1 MSEGNNNNQNTQQT
15 AGQNGEGQ
23 KNTQQSQNQQSGIQ
37 NTQTQSVDVDKVK
50 TDAVNDLLKSMGYE
64 SQEDMKA
71 ALDAYKK
78 HVDSQKSESE
88 RKDDELKETTKQLAE
103 EQNARVIAEAKVEA
117 MKLGVK
123 PALVDDVVLIAKSRV
138 TNEKDITAVL
148 TEMKNNADEKMFF
161 EDSDGD
167 DGEGGKNQKPGK
179 NVTRKNPTGNVQ
191 KQQNSQQDGAG
202 KYAGTMAARLFQ
214 SRNKTKS
221 YYFGNRK

>member
-1 MSEGNNNNQNTQQT
+1 MADNNNNGQGTQQET
-15 AGQNGEGQ
+15 EQKMEGQ
-23 KNTQQSQNQQSGIQ
+23 QNQQSTNTTQQ
-37 NTQTQSVDVDKVK
+37 NTQTVDVEKAK
-50 TDAVNDLLKSMGYE
+50 ADAVNDLLKSMGYE
-64 SQEDMKA
+64 STDAMKA
-71 ALDAYKK
+71 ALEAHKQYEDSKK
-78 HVDSQKSESE
+78 TDLQRSE
-88 RKDDELKETTKQLAE
+88 DTLKETTKQLAE

-123 PALVDDVVLIAKSRV
+123 PAFVDDVVLIAKSRV
-138 TNEKDITAVL
+138 TSEKDITAVL

-161 EDSDGD
+161 EDSEGD

-202 KYAGTMAARLFQ
+202 KHAGTMAARLLQ
-214 SRNKTKS
+214 NRNKTKS